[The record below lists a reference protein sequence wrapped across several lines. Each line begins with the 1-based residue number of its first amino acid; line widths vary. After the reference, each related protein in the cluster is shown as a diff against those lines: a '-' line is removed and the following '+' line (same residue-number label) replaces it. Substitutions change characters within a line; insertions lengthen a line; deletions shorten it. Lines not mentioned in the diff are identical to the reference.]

1 MATSISSHRDGSGM
15 RGVVVVDQPVEDRV
29 VVWHVSVGDS
39 LESTMAGAWVVPA
52 DDERI
57 AGLVTGRL
65 LVSTPRAADRFGAGA
80 DVATLAAAVE
90 AEIDLLDRTFTA
102 HLATLPS
109 SKRTLVRPRWPEF
122 RLEPRPEEA
131 GDPLATEA
139 LRLARWVSDLL
150 TAWDRVEKER
160 LARPY
165 LVERGDQPNARE
177 FPPGWPAPDD
187 DEEAA

>member
-1 MATSISSHRDGSGM
+1 
-15 RGVVVVDQPVEDRV
+15 VVVDQPVGDRV
-29 VVWHVSVGDS
+29 VIWHVSVGDG
-39 LESTMAGAWVVPA
+39 LESTMAGAWVLPA

-65 LVSTPRAADRFGAGA
+65 LVSTPGAAERFGAGA
-80 DVATLAAAVE
+80 DVTALAAAVE

-109 SKRTLVRPRWPEF
+109 SKRNLVRPRWPDV
-122 RLEPRPEEA
+122 RREPRSEEA
-131 GDPLATEA
+131 GDPLATDA
-139 LRLARWVSDLL
+139 LTLARWVSDLL

-165 LVERGDQPNARE
+165 LVQHGDQSEARQ
-177 FPPGWPAPDD
+177 FPPGWPVVA
-187 DEEAA
+187 DEEKSA